1 MKGME
6 MNQGTKK
13 VSVFLA
19 DGLEE
24 IEGLTVVDIL
34 RRANVEVSMVSVTGS
49 RQVRGAHGIGIMAD
63 ETFEEAD
70 FSETGMLVLPGGL
83 PGTTHLQEHEG
94 LRELLLAF
102 DREEKQIAA
111 ICAAPSVL
119 GGLGLLRGKKAC
131 CYPSF
136 EEKLDAAEVLYDPVV
151 TDGHIT
157 TGRGM
162 GAAIPFAL
170 RLTELLCGKE
180 TAEKIGKSILYEKVL
195 EIPK

>member
-1 MKGME
+1 ME

-34 RRANVEVSMVSVTGS
+34 RRANVEVSMVSVTGR
-49 RQVRGAHGIGIMAD
+49 RQVQGAHGIGIMAD

-136 EEKLDAAEVLYDPVV
+136 EEKMDASEVLYDPVV

>member
-1 MKGME
+1 ME

-13 VSVFLA
+13 VSVFLV

-34 RRANVEVSMVSVTGS
+34 RRANVEVSMVSVTGR
-49 RQVRGAHGIGIMAD
+49 RQVQGAHGIGIMAD

>member
-1 MKGME
+1 ME

-34 RRANVEVSMVSVTGS
+34 RRANVEVSMVSVTGR
-49 RQVRGAHGIGIMAD
+49 RQVQGAHGIGIMAD

-111 ICAAPSVL
+111 ICAAQSVL

-136 EEKLDAAEVLYDPVV
+136 EEKMDASEVLYDPVV